1 MDPAGLAI
9 LDHCCSLNGGFVPP
23 DGQFKFAHSACAGH
37 AFLIRMRWFR
47 ELARIIHGFWKSCEE
62 LASFA
67 KRFQTDCQ
75 MLKFVQAATTAV
87 ADLVIE
93 RGKNAFFGKHLC
105 VGLL

>member
-1 MDPAGLAI
+1 MVAPL
-9 LDHCCSLNGGFVPP
+9 
-23 DGQFKFAHSACAGH
+23 Q
-37 AFLIRMRWFR
+37 M
-47 ELARIIHGFWKSCEE
+47 LARIIHGFWKSCEE

-93 RGKNAFFGKHLC
+93 RGKTRFWKTPLRWSVVTF
-105 VGLL
+105 